1 MATFAI
7 GDVHGCFR
15 TLQHLVKAIRFDPD
29 RDRLWLVG
37 DLVNRGPGS
46 LEVLRWVRQLGDRAV
61 CVLGNHDLKLL
72 ACGLGNSLFRKK
84 PSTRLDTGSRGLP
97 GTAGL
102 AQKPAS
108 GPP

>member
-7 GDVHGCFR
+7 GDIHGCFR
-15 TLQHLVKAIRFDPD
+15 TLQRLMKTIRFDPG

-61 CVLGNHDLKLL
+61 CVLGNHDLKS
-72 ACGLGNSLFRKK
+72 GI
-84 PSTRLDTGSRGLP
+84 
-97 GTAGL
+97 
-102 AQKPAS
+102 
-108 GPP
+108 GPPWGCSRHPESQASTATVSEEDG